1 MCGVFIS
8 FFNFFFQDVLK
19 HLIVISDVMI
29 NTSALHNNLT
39 ILMVEIQ
46 HLTTQYKKPFL
57 GLLISHACVFTLT
70 YLLAFLL
77 ETHFV
82 GTRQNQEGLFNVHL
96 RLLRAY

>member
-1 MCGVFIS
+1 
-8 FFNFFFQDVLK
+8 
-19 HLIVISDVMI
+19 MI

-39 ILMVEIQ
+39 IQMVEIQ

-57 GLLISHACVFTLT
+57 GLLISHACVFTLTYT

-96 RLLRAY
+96 RLLRAC